1 MKHDKLTVFLL
12 VFSVVY
18 LLMMPFAALRE
29 DMGIYDGV
37 IRLHVLAD
45 SDEPEAQRL
54 KLKVRDG
61 IRGIMDDM
69 LDGTEDIESANAAL
83 EAGKEKIRLEAE
95 KILRE
100 NGSELPVDV
109 TLTYESYPTR
119 AYGCVT
125 LPAGTYRSLRV
136 LIGSA
141 EGKNWWC
148 ILFPELC
155 TGAAGCEKE
164 ELVEAGLTPSQIR
177 LITGDSTEVRVRF
190 RLLEMISGLF
200 SK

>member
-61 IRGIMDDM
+61 ILGIMDDM
-69 LDGTEDIESANAAL
+69 LDGTETLRRGRGAGSGKKRSARSG
-83 EAGKEKIRLEAE
+83 E
-95 KILRE
+95 ILRE
-100 NGSELPVDV
+100 NGSN
-109 TLTYESYPTR
+109 S
-119 AYGCVT
+119 
-125 LPAGTYRSLRV
+125 RSTSR
-136 LIGSA
+136 
-141 EGKNWWC
+141 
-148 ILFPELC
+148 
-155 TGAAGCEKE
+155 
-164 ELVEAGLTPSQIR
+164 
-177 LITGDSTEVRVRF
+177 
-190 RLLEMISGLF
+190 
-200 SK
+200 

>member
-61 IRGIMDDM
+61 ILGIMDDM
-69 LDGTEDIESANAAL
+69 LDGTEDIESRKRKDPPRSG
-83 EAGKEKIRLEAE
+83 EDTP
-95 KILRE
+95 RE
-100 NGSELPVDV
+100 WL
-109 TLTYESYPTR
+109 
-119 AYGCVT
+119 
-125 LPAGTYRSLRV
+125 GTPGRRHAD
-136 LIGSA
+136 I
-141 EGKNWWC
+141 
-148 ILFPELC
+148 
-155 TGAAGCEKE
+155 
-164 ELVEAGLTPSQIR
+164 
-177 LITGDSTEVRVRF
+177 
-190 RLLEMISGLF
+190 
-200 SK
+200 

>member
-61 IRGIMDDM
+61 ILGIMDDM

-100 NGSELPVDV
+100 NGS
-109 TLTYESYPTR
+109 
-119 AYGCVT
+119 
-125 LPAGTYRSLRV
+125 GTPGRRHAD
-136 LIGSA
+136 I
-141 EGKNWWC
+141 
-148 ILFPELC
+148 
-155 TGAAGCEKE
+155 
-164 ELVEAGLTPSQIR
+164 
-177 LITGDSTEVRVRF
+177 
-190 RLLEMISGLF
+190 
-200 SK
+200 

>member
-18 LLMMPFAALRE
+18 LLMMPFSALRE
-29 DMGIYDGV
+29 DMGIYDEV

-61 IRGIMDDM
+61 ILGLVDEILDD
-69 LDGTEDIESANAAL
+69 TADIGSADAAL
-83 EAGKEKIRLEAE
+83 DAGKESIRLEAQR
-95 KILRE
+95 ILRE

-155 TGAAGCEKE
+155 TRAAGCEKE

-177 LITGDSTEVRVRF
+177 LITGDSTGVKVRF
-190 RLLEMISGLF
+190 RLLEIISDF
-200 SK
+200 FAK